1 MLEGKKV
8 KLVIFDWDDV
18 FTRGS
23 TEGYFKC
30 YHQTLTELGVELDA
44 EEEKKRIFAKWGQ
57 PHREE
62 LRELLKEHPELLD
75 DACKIYE
82 GHLFGNTF
90 VDSLSIIPGAKE
102 LISTLHANYI
112 LTVATGL
119 NPTIL
124 HERVIPK
131 FEIPD
136 VFSQIVSA
144 YDIDDPGKTKPH
156 PHMAEHIL
164 KTQKILPDEAVL
176 VGDAKNDVLM
186 AQAAHIIPIVVLSG
200 HLNKSEA
207 ETLGVKYIIPDV
219 THLKEV
225 LDMIN
230 NDA

>member
-1 MLEGKKV
+1 MSDSKI
-8 KLVIFDWDDV
+8 KLIIFDWDDV

-30 YHQTLTELGVELDA
+30 YHQTLEELHIYLDP

-62 LRELLKEHPELLD
+62 LRELLQEHPEFLD
-75 DACKIYE
+75 EACKIYE
-82 GHLFGNTF
+82 GHLFGDTF
-90 VDSLSIIPGAKE
+90 VDCLSIIPGTKE
-102 LISTLHANYI
+102 LVERLHNKYI
-112 LTVATGL
+112 LSVATGL

-124 HERVIPK
+124 HTRVIPK
-131 FEIPD
+131 FGIPD

-144 YDIDDPGKTKPH
+144 YDIDDPAKTKPH

-164 KTQKILPDEAVL
+164 KTQNILPSEAVL

-186 AQAAHIIPIVVLSG
+186 AQAAHVTPIVVLSG

-207 ETLGVKYIIPDV
+207 EALGVQYIIPDV
-219 THLKEV
+219 THVEEV
-225 LDMIN
+225 LVNIN
-230 NDA
+230 NNE